1 MTTVFVLQGVI
12 ANLTTV
18 VRVKT
23 VKVTD
28 QRVGLMSEILNSIR
42 LIKMYAWE
50 DSFANKIAGKY
61 RVHDVLN
68 SVLVQGDVNYLLT
81 AHSSYIVFL
90 FCSVACN
97 WS

>member
-1 MTTVFVLQGVI
+1 MVLLTIYIFFSFMQGAI
-12 ANLTTV
+12 ANVTSK
-18 VRVKT
+18 VRIKT

-61 RVHDVLN
+61 
-68 SVLVQGDVNYLLT
+68 
-81 AHSSYIVFL
+81 
-90 FCSVACN
+90 
-97 WS
+97 

>member
-1 MTTVFVLQGVI
+1 MIIFLSVMQGAI
-12 ANLTTV
+12 ASVTSM
-18 VRVKT
+18 VRIKT

-61 RVHDVLN
+61 GEHTKLRRWAVMLCIPMEIH
-68 SVLVQGDVNYLLT
+68 
-81 AHSSYIVFL
+81 
-90 FCSVACN
+90 
-97 WS
+97 

>member
-1 MTTVFVLQGVI
+1 M
-12 ANLTTV
+12 
-18 VRVKT
+18 
-23 VKVTD
+23 KVTD

-61 RVHDVLN
+61 RVRAVLS

-81 AHSSYIVFL
+81 AHSSCIVFL
-90 FCSVACN
+90 FCSVVCN

>member
-1 MTTVFVLQGVI
+1 MQGVI
-12 ANLTTV
+12 ANVTSV
-18 VRVKT
+18 VRIKT

-61 RVHDVLN
+61 GEHTKLRREVFECIGKI
-68 SVLVQGDVNYLLT
+68 SYL
-81 AHSSYIVFL
+81 
-90 FCSVACN
+90 
-97 WS
+97 